1 MLLPNMR
8 SFSLFTSAI
17 AALSTFAS
25 AELNLSE
32 PLRSKQVLP
41 STFTPPQVFKNAHLV
56 RTTNLD
62 KAYPR
67 ETVNI
72 LIENIDSKPQTEYYV
87 PFDTGLLSKIGGFEV
102 RDKKNAAAGTF
113 KVEVVGLEHNS
124 ATEFYLVH
132 LPEPLA
138 PGQQQ
143 TISISYSV
151 LSSLKPVPAELAQTA
166 KQYLQYTFSAYAPS
180 AYVTEKQR
188 TKVKFPNADVT
199 DYTTLPAELNEEQK
213 ADPQKQGSTFTYG
226 LYTNVPAGAQQ
237 PVSVRYEFTKPVI
250 QSTLLERDIEVSH
263 WGGNLATEER
273 YWLVNEGAGLKN
285 HFSRVEWQKQS
296 YMNPPTFALK
306 GLNLPLAPGAVDPYF
321 IDDIGNVSTSRFRP
335 GEKENL
341 LELKPR
347 YPVFG
352 NWRYSFRV
360 GWNADLSSYLRKL
373 AKGDTYVLKV
383 PFLEGPRA
391 IEGLSYGRVN
401 LRVVLPEGATN
412 VQFQTTVPIVDN
424 ITSLHRTFMDTVG
437 RTTLTLTA
445 LNLVDDFRDRD
456 LVVTYDYPWTA
467 GYRKPVTIAL
477 GAFAVFVFVW
487 AVGSIDTSIGK
498 KKTA

>member
-1 MLLPNMR
+1 MR

-17 AALSTFAS
+17 AALASFAS
-25 AELNLSE
+25 AESNLSE
-32 PLRSKQVLP
+32 PLRSKLLLP
-41 STFTPPQVFKNAHLV
+41 STFKPPQVFKNANLV

-72 LIENIDSKPQTEYYV
+72 LIENIDAKPQSEYYV
-87 PFDTGLLSKIGGFEV
+87 PFDTSLLSRIGGFEV
-102 RDKKNAAAGTF
+102 RDKKKAEAGTF
-113 KVEVVGLEHNS
+113 SVQVVGLDQDS
-124 ATEFYLVH
+124 TTEYYRVH

-138 PGQQQ
+138 PGAQQ
-143 TISISYSV
+143 TLSISYSI
-151 LSSLKPVPAELAQTA
+151 LSALKPMPAELPQMA

-180 AYVTEKQR
+180 AYPVDKQR

-199 DYTTLPAELNEEQK
+199 DYTTLPAELNDEQK
-213 ADPQKQGSTFTYG
+213 SDPQKQGSTFTYG
-226 LYTNVPAGAQQ
+226 AYANVPAGAQQ

-285 HFSRVEWQKQS
+285 HFSRVDWQKQS
-296 YMNPPTFALK
+296 YMNPATFALK
-306 GLNLPLAPGAVDPYF
+306 ALNLPLAPGAVDPYF
-321 IDDIGNVSTSRFRP
+321 TDDIGNVSTSRFRP
-335 GEKENL
+335 GKKENL

-352 NWRYSFRV
+352 TWKYSFRV

-373 AKGDTYVLKV
+373 ATGDGYALKV

-391 IEGLSYGRVN
+391 PEGLSYGRVV
-401 LRVVLPEGATN
+401 LRVILPEGATN
-412 VQFQTTVPIVDN
+412 VRFQTSVPLIADD
-424 ITSLHRTFMDTVG
+424 ISLHKTFMDTLG
-437 RTTLTLTA
+437 RTALTLTA
-445 LNLVDDFRDRD
+445 TNLVDDFRDRE
-456 LVVTYDYPWTA
+456 LIVTYDYPWTA
-467 GYRKPVTIAL
+467 GYRKPIVITL
-477 GAFAVFVFVW
+477 GAFAVFAFVW

>member
-1 MLLPNMR
+1 MR

-17 AALSTFAS
+17 AALASFAN

-41 STFTPPQVFKNAHLV
+41 STFKPPQVFKNAHLV

-72 LIENIDSKPQTEYYV
+72 LIENVDSKPQSEYYV
-87 PFDTGLLSKIGGFEV
+87 PFDTSLLSKVGGFEV

-113 KVEVVGLEHNS
+113 KVEVVGLDQDS
-124 ATEFYLVH
+124 TTEFYLVH

-138 PGQQQ
+138 PGKQQ

-151 LSSLKPVPAELAQTA
+151 LSSLKPVPAQLAQTA

-180 AYVTEKQR
+180 AYHVEKQR
-188 TKVKFPNADVT
+188 TKVKFPNADIT
-199 DYTTLPAELNEEQK
+199 DYTTLPAELNDEQK
-213 ADPQKQGSTFTYG
+213 SDPQKQGSTFTYG
-226 LYTNVPAGAQQ
+226 LYKDVPAGAQQ

-250 QSTLLERDIEVSH
+250 QSTLLERDLEVSH

-273 YWLVNEGAGLKN
+273 YWLVNQGAGLKN

-306 GLNLPLAPGAVDPYF
+306 GLNLHLAPGAVDPYF
-321 IDDIGNVSTSRFRP
+321 TDDIGNVSTSRFRP
-335 GEKENL
+335 GKKENL

-352 NWRYSFRV
+352 EWKYSFRV

-373 AKGDTYVLKV
+373 AKGDTYVLRV

-391 IEGLSYGRVN
+391 VEGISYGRVN
-401 LRVVLPEGATN
+401 LRVILPEGATN
-412 VQFQTTVPIVDN
+412 VNFQTTVPIVEN
-424 ITSLHRTFMDTVG
+424 STTLHKTFMDTLG
-437 RTTLTLTA
+437 RTTLSLTA
-445 LNLVDDFRDRD
+445 INLVDDFRDRD
-456 LVVTYDYPWTA
+456 LIVTYDYPWTA
-467 GYRKPVTIAL
+467 GYRKPIVITL
-477 GAFAVFVFVW
+477 GAFAVFAFVW
-487 AVGSIDTSIGK
+487 AVGSIDTSIGSK

>member
-1 MLLPNMR
+1 MR
-8 SFSLFTSAI
+8 SSSLFTGAI
-17 AALSTFAS
+17 ALLSSFAS

-41 STFTPPQVFKNAHLV
+41 TTFTPPQVFKNANLV
-56 RTTNLD
+56 RNTNLD

-67 ETVNI
+67 ETVNVI
-72 LIENIDSKPQTEYYV
+72 IENIDAKPQSEYYV
-87 PFDTGLLSKIGGFEV
+87 PFDTSLLSRVGGFEV
-102 RDKKNAAAGTF
+102 RDKKKPSHTF
-113 KVEVVGLEHNS
+113 KVEVVGLDQDS
-124 ATEFYLVH
+124 TTEFYRVH

-138 PGQQQ
+138 PNAQQ
-143 TISISYSV
+143 TLSISYSI
-151 LSSLKPVPAELAQTA
+151 LSALKPVPAELAQTA
-166 KQYLQYTFSAYAPS
+166 KQYLQYTFSAYTPS
-180 AYVTEKQR
+180 AYLTEKQR

-199 DYTTLPAELNEEQK
+199 DYTTLPAELNDEQK

-226 LYTNVPAGAQQ
+226 LYVNVPAGASQ
-237 PVSVRYEFTKPVI
+237 PVSVRYEFTKPVV

-273 YWLVNEGAGLKN
+273 YWLVNQGAGLKN

-306 GLNLPLAPGAVDPYF
+306 ALNLPLAPGAVDPYF
-321 IDDIGNVSTSRFRP
+321 TDDIGNVSTSRFRP
-335 GEKENL
+335 GKKENL

-352 NWRYSFRV
+352 NWKYSFRV
-360 GWNADLSSYLRKL
+360 GWNADLSTYLRKL
-373 AKGDTYVLKV
+373 AQGNTYVLKV

-391 IEGLSYGRVN
+391 TEGLSYGRVS
-401 LRVVLPEGATN
+401 LRVILPEGATN
-412 VQFQTTVPIVDN
+412 VQFSTTVPIVGN
-424 ITSLHRTFMDTVG
+424 ETTLHKTFMDTVG

-445 LNLVDDFRDRD
+445 INLVDDFRDRD
-456 LVVTYDYPWTA
+456 LVVSYEYPWTA
-467 GYRKPVTIAL
+467 GYRKPVVLTL
-477 GAFAVFVFVW
+477 GAFALFVFVW